1 MNSLVENIDG
11 MALEAAWSEFDRLV
25 QLRPIKTE
33 AEYDHAVALMN
44 RVLDIM
50 GENEQH
56 PLAGLLALLASMVGS
71 YDKEH
76 YAIEA
81 L

>member
-1 MNSLVENIDG
+1 MNSLVDNVDG
-11 MALEAAWSEFDRLV
+11 GDLAAAWLELSRLV
-25 QLRPIKTE
+25 ELRPITNE
-33 AEYDHAVALMN
+33 AEYDRTVTLMN
-44 RVLDIM
+44 HVLDIM

-56 PLAGLLALLASMVGS
+56 PLAGLLELLALMVSS

-76 YAIEA
+76 YSIEE

>member
-1 MNSLVENIDG
+1 MN
-11 MALEAAWSEFDRLV
+11 
-25 QLRPIKTE
+25 
-33 AEYDHAVALMN
+33 H
-44 RVLDIM
+44 VLDIM

-56 PLAGLLALLASMVGS
+56 PLAGLLEFLALMVSS

-76 YAIEA
+76 YSIEK

>member
-1 MNSLVENIDG
+1 MSSRVGGIEGI
-11 MALEAAWSEFDRLV
+11 A
-25 QLRPIKTE
+25 TE
-33 AEYDHAVALMN
+33 AEYDRTVALMN
-44 RVLDIM
+44 HVLDIM

-56 PLAGLLALLASMVGS
+56 PLAGLLDLLASMVGS

-76 YAIEA
+76 SAIEA

>member
-1 MNSLVENIDG
+1 MNSLVDNVDG
-11 MALEAAWSEFDRLV
+11 GDLAAAWLELNRLV
-25 QLRPIKTE
+25 ELRPITNE
-33 AEYDHAVALMN
+33 AEYDRTVTLMN
-44 RVLDIM
+44 HVLDIM

-56 PLAGLLALLASMVGS
+56 PLAGLLELLALMVSS

-76 YAIEA
+76 YSIEE

>member
-1 MNSLVENIDG
+1 MNSLVDNVDG
-11 MALEAAWSEFDRLV
+11 GALAAAWLELNRLV
-25 QLRPIKTE
+25 ELRPITNE
-33 AEYDHAVALMN
+33 AEYDRTVTLMN
-44 RVLDIM
+44 HVLDIM

-56 PLAGLLALLASMVGS
+56 PLAGLLEFLALMVSS

-76 YAIEA
+76 YSIEE